1 MRFEGV
7 VPAVLTPYRNG
18 DIDEKALRTLVRFL
32 CDKGVHGL
40 YPCGTTGE
48 GMLLSASERK
58 KVAEIVVDEA
68 HGRVPVMVHVG
79 AISTA
84 ETIELA
90 RHAQSIGAQAI
101 GVVAPYFYSVDKA
114 GLVEH
119 YTRVAE
125 AVPEMPVYIYNIP
138 GNAKN
143 DVTADIARTIVDRCP
158 NVVGVKDS
166 SKDIGKLQGY
176 VEKLGPKHSVLVG
189 SDALVLAAL
198 AVGGAGVISAVA
210 NPFPEPVLAVF
221 NAFKKGDLALARE
234 LQKKLNKLRS
244 VLQEG
249 PYLAAYKAAL
259 KMRGYEFG
267 GAKAPMREMNQEEYD
282 KLKAVLSELGYLQ
295 PAVSRKYKSAPE

>member
-7 VPAVLTPYRNG
+7 IPAVLTPYRNG
-18 DIDEKALRTLVRFL
+18 DVDEKALRTLVRFL

-40 YPCGTTGE
+40 YPCGTSGE
-48 GMLLSASERK
+48 GLLLSTSERK

-68 HGRVPVMVHVG
+68 HGRTPVMVQVG

-84 ETIELA
+84 ETVDLA
-90 RHAQSIGAQAI
+90 RHAHQIGAQAI
-101 GVVAPYFYSVDKA
+101 GVVAPYYYPVDKV

-138 GNAKN
+138 GYARN
-143 DVTADIARTIVDRCP
+143 DVTADIAKTIADRSP

-166 SKDIGKLQGY
+166 SKDLGKLQSY
-176 VEKLGPKHSVLVG
+176 VEKLGPKYAVLVG

-210 NPFPEPVLAVF
+210 NSFPEPVLAVF
-221 NAFKKGDLALARE
+221 NAFKKGDLAVARE
-234 LQKKLNKLRS
+234 WQQKLNKLRS
-244 VLQEG
+244 LLQEG
-249 PYLAAYKAAL
+249 PYLASYKAAL
-259 KMRGYEFG
+259 RMRGCDFR
-267 GAKAPMREMNQEEYD
+267 GAKAPMREMNEEEYN
-282 KLKAVLSELGYLQ
+282 KLKAGLSQLGYL
-295 PAVSRKYKSAPE
+295 